1 MSKVFTSILIK
12 EVIDKAVKKNRKNV
26 VKKSIKSFPTAIKKK
41 VKVEKPM
48 WQKEKG
54 ERLKRESWIN

>member
-1 MSKVFTSILIK
+1 MNKAFSEMIIK
-12 EVIDKAVKKNRKNV
+12 ETLKKNRNNV
-26 VKKSIKSFPTAIKKK
+26 VKKGIKSFPTDIKKK